1 MRGLLGG
8 LRIDSDARFAYGAT
22 LGLLIASIV
31 VTIASG
37 SSGAA
42 PATSGVLQGFAL
54 IFTLSVSGVTRR
66 TLLIAVLLGVTAT
79 SAATAFTQLSLSG
92 SPVVGPVLWA
102 LIVAATIAAIL
113 RHLGRVASVDAQTVM
128 ALLSIYLL
136 LGLFFG
142 YVFMLTDAL
151 TGGFFA
157 RGDAHAGSF
166 VYFSFVTIATV
177 GYGDL
182 APQEGLPRALA
193 VAEAI
198 IGQLYLVTVVALAV
212 SRMSRKRTG
221 DQQGRGL

>member
-22 LGLLIASIV
+22 LGLLITSIV

-37 SSGAA
+37 SSDVA
-42 PATSGVLQGFAL
+42 PAISGVLQGFAL
-54 IFTLSVSGVTRR
+54 VFTLSVSGVRRR
-66 TLLIAVLLGVTAT
+66 TLLVAVLLGVSATSTAT
-79 SAATAFTQLSLSG
+79 VFTQLSLSG

-113 RHLGRVASVDAQTVM
+113 RHLRRVSSVDVQTVM

-136 LGLFFG
+136 LGLFFSH
-142 YVFMLTDAL
+142 VFMLTDTL
-151 TGGFFA
+151 VGGFFA
-157 RGDAHAGSF
+157 RGDSHAASF

-212 SRMSRKRTG
+212 SRMSGKRTG
-221 DQQGRGL
+221 SQPGRSL